1 MRTIKF
7 RAKNYNGEWLFGYL
21 MPTNKP
27 TYHINNK
34 YSISISS
41 NSLNYPERYFYE
53 VDTDTIGQFTGLY
66 DSYGKEIFEGDIVCF
81 DDTPYC
87 TYGNKYQ
94 GVVVEHRG
102 AWCVKH
108 YEEWGDEYFYS
119 PLFADDFASYKT
131 TILGNVYD
139 NPRTI
144 ERR

>member
-1 MRTIKF
+1 MGLRRIAF
-7 RAKNYNGEWLFGYL
+7 RGKSIDTNEWLYGDL
-21 MPTNKP
+21 V
-27 TYHINNK
+27 H
-34 YSISISS
+34 SS
-41 NSLNYPERYFYE
+41 DMKRCGILVNDKSSYDECE
-53 VDTDTIGQFTGLY
+53 VNPCTVGQFTGLK
-66 DSYGKEIFEGDIVCF
+66 DENGKEIFEGDIVCF